1 MAPPETSDGKQSAPL
16 FAAEGIDVKFSLI
29 DQTLH
34 AVKQVSF
41 DIAKGETLALVGES
55 GSGKSATARA
65 IMRMHDT
72 ERTELNPDA
81 RIVLDGE
88 DLAQVDEL
96 AMQRVRGRRITMIFQ
111 EPMTSLNPLYS
122 IGSQIAEIIRAHDRS
137 VGRKQARERALQLLR
152 EVHIPQPEARLDQ
165 YPHQLSGG
173 QRQRVMI
180 AIAIANKP
188 SLLIADEP
196 TTALDVTIQAQILAL
211 LRELQEKYGMAIL
224 LITHDLTVVEKVANR
239 VCVMRYGEIVERGA
253 AKEVFANPQHAYTK
267 HLLASEPRGV
277 AEPLPAEAPEL
288 MRGEGMRVRY
298 ELKTGSWLKRRRTE
312 LMAVDNVDVS
322 LRTGETLGIVGESG
336 SGKTTLGMALIRL
349 LRADRGEVSFAGER
363 LDGLRAKQLLPYRP
377 RLQVVFQDPFS
388 SLNPRMLIRQIVA
401 EGLIV
406 NNMYSSPADL
416 HAKVV
421 KALEEV
427 QLEADVLDRF
437 PHEFSGG
444 QRQRIAIARS
454 IVMEPEL
461 ILLDEPTSALDLSIQ
476 AQIIDMLRDLRR
488 KHKLSYIFI
497 SHDLKVIQAMC
508 HRVMVMEHG
517 KVVEQGPTDEVLR
530 APQQEYTQ
538 QLVTAAFNILP
549 A

>member
-1 MAPPETSDGKQSAPL
+1 MAPPETSGGKQPAPL

-41 DIAKGETLALVGES
+41 EIAKGETLALVGES

-65 IMRMHDT
+65 IMRMHDA
-72 ERTELNPDA
+72 ERTELNPAA

-152 EVHIPQPEARLDQ
+152 EVHIPHPEARLDQ

-224 LITHDLTVVEKVANR
+224 LITHDLTVVEKVADR

-277 AEPLPAEAPEL
+277 AEPLPAETPEL

-312 LMAVDNVDVS
+312 LLAVDNVDVS